1 MYNNNSSRGGFK
13 NFSRAVRRPTTGGSY
28 PRRFASPVRSGGRPR
43 FMATKMNP
51 ALFVKKAEAVVK
63 IEEQNTI
70 HMFEDFNLNP
80 TLFANVKAKGFTKP
94 TQIQDQAIIP
104 IMEKKD
110 VLGLAATGTGKTA
123 AFAIPLIN

>member
-1 MYNNNSSRGGFK
+1 
-13 NFSRAVRRPTTGGSY
+13 
-28 PRRFASPVRSGGRPR
+28 
-43 FMATKMNP
+43 
-51 ALFVKKAEAVVK
+51 
-63 IEEQNTI
+63 
-70 HMFEDFNLNP
+70 MFEDFNLNP

-123 AFAIPLIN
+123 AFAIPLINSILKNPRQQVLIMAPTRELAMQIKQDIRSFTPGLPIYLALAIGGAFLREQII